1 MSTSSK
7 SGPSDRYHHGDLRRA
22 LVDEALVLLAES
34 GDGGFSLRELARRVG
49 VTANASYRHFAN
61 KDALLQALAA
71 EGFRRL
77 SAAQREAGA
86 QVEGDILPARARP
99 TSGEPMSDDRFLDI
113 ETKLA
118 YQEDLVASLNQ
129 IVSDQQRKLDE
140 LEAAYRKLVDRVVEQ
155 SEELAALRI
164 EDAPPPHY

>member
-1 MSTSSK
+1 
-7 SGPSDRYHHGDLRRA
+7 
-22 LVDEALVLLAES
+22 
-34 GDGGFSLRELARRVG
+34 
-49 VTANASYRHFAN
+49 
-61 KDALLQALAA
+61 
-71 EGFRRL
+71 
-77 SAAQREAGA
+77 
-86 QVEGDILPARARP
+86 
-99 TSGEPMSDDRFLDI
+99 MSDDRFSDNRFLDI

>member
-1 MSTSSK
+1 
-7 SGPSDRYHHGDLRRA
+7 
-22 LVDEALVLLAES
+22 
-34 GDGGFSLRELARRVG
+34 
-49 VTANASYRHFAN
+49 
-61 KDALLQALAA
+61 
-71 EGFRRL
+71 
-77 SAAQREAGA
+77 
-86 QVEGDILPARARP
+86 ILPARARP

-129 IVSDQQRKLDE
+129 IVSAQQRKLDE

>member
-1 MSTSSK
+1 
-7 SGPSDRYHHGDLRRA
+7 
-22 LVDEALVLLAES
+22 
-34 GDGGFSLRELARRVG
+34 
-49 VTANASYRHFAN
+49 
-61 KDALLQALAA
+61 
-71 EGFRRL
+71 
-77 SAAQREAGA
+77 
-86 QVEGDILPARARP
+86 
-99 TSGEPMSDDRFLDI
+99 MSDDRFLDNRFLDI

-129 IVSDQQRKLDE
+129 IVSNQQRKLDE

>member
-1 MSTSSK
+1 MS
-7 SGPSDRYHHGDLRRA
+7 
-22 LVDEALVLLAES
+22 E
-34 GDGGFSLRELARRVG
+34 
-49 VTANASYRHFAN
+49 
-61 KDALLQALAA
+61 
-71 EGFRRL
+71 
-77 SAAQREAGA
+77 
-86 QVEGDILPARARP
+86 
-99 TSGEPMSDDRFLDI
+99 DRFLDI

>member
-1 MSTSSK
+1 
-7 SGPSDRYHHGDLRRA
+7 
-22 LVDEALVLLAES
+22 
-34 GDGGFSLRELARRVG
+34 
-49 VTANASYRHFAN
+49 
-61 KDALLQALAA
+61 
-71 EGFRRL
+71 
-77 SAAQREAGA
+77 
-86 QVEGDILPARARP
+86 
-99 TSGEPMSDDRFLDI
+99 MSDDRFLDI

-164 EDAPPPHY
+164 EDAPPPH

>member
-1 MSTSSK
+1 
-7 SGPSDRYHHGDLRRA
+7 
-22 LVDEALVLLAES
+22 
-34 GDGGFSLRELARRVG
+34 
-49 VTANASYRHFAN
+49 
-61 KDALLQALAA
+61 
-71 EGFRRL
+71 
-77 SAAQREAGA
+77 
-86 QVEGDILPARARP
+86 
-99 TSGEPMSDDRFLDI
+99 MSDDRFLDI

-140 LEAAYRKLVDRVVEQ
+140 LEAAYRKLVDRAVEQ

>member
-1 MSTSSK
+1 VAGPAASRTRTALPGRRCAPGRWCTGWGSCCWTVSWTGWRRIRWGWRRRCWRTPSS
-7 SGPSDRYHHGDLRRA
+7 A
-22 LVDEALVLLAES
+22 
-34 GDGGFSLRELARRVG
+34 
-49 VTANASYRHFAN
+49 
-61 KDALLQALAA
+61 
-71 EGFRRL
+71 
-77 SAAQREAGA
+77 
-86 QVEGDILPARARP
+86 ILPARARP

>member
-1 MSTSSK
+1 
-7 SGPSDRYHHGDLRRA
+7 
-22 LVDEALVLLAES
+22 
-34 GDGGFSLRELARRVG
+34 
-49 VTANASYRHFAN
+49 
-61 KDALLQALAA
+61 
-71 EGFRRL
+71 
-77 SAAQREAGA
+77 
-86 QVEGDILPARARP
+86 
-99 TSGEPMSDDRFLDI
+99 MSDDRFLDNRFLDI

-155 SEELAALRI
+155 REGLAALRI

>member
-1 MSTSSK
+1 
-7 SGPSDRYHHGDLRRA
+7 
-22 LVDEALVLLAES
+22 
-34 GDGGFSLRELARRVG
+34 
-49 VTANASYRHFAN
+49 
-61 KDALLQALAA
+61 
-71 EGFRRL
+71 
-77 SAAQREAGA
+77 
-86 QVEGDILPARARP
+86 
-99 TSGEPMSDDRFLDI
+99 MSDDRFLDNRFLDI

-164 EDAPPPHY
+164 EAAPPPHY